1 MGGFNLMATTTNNG
15 WATPDDTAFVF
26 QGAEAM
32 RTLGQA
38 IDTSVG
44 TGLLA
49 WQTYAPTLSGGW
61 ANGNGT
67 WTARY
72 AQLGKTVFVRG
83 KFVVGSLTTKGT
95 GMTISLPVTAA
106 STAVE
111 STSVPPALCVAGG
124 SNTQILYGYIGTTGN
139 FTMFAMNA
147 AGTYLTRTN
156 VTATIP
162 ATWATSDE
170 IHFAFTYQAA

>member
-1 MGGFNLMATTTNNG
+1 MATTTNNG
-15 WATPDDTAFVF
+15 WLTPDDTAFVY
-26 QGAEAM
+26 QGAQAI

-49 WQTYAPTLSGGW
+49 WQTWAPTLSGGW

-83 KFVVGSLTTKGT
+83 KFVIGSTTTKGT
-95 GMTISLPVTAA
+95 GLTVSLPVTATTA
-106 STAVE
+106 AVE
-111 STSVPPALCVAGG
+111 STSIPPALAVIGG
-124 SNTQILYGYIGTTGN
+124 STIQMLFGYIGTTGT
-139 FTMFAMNA
+139 FTLFAMNA
-147 AGTYLTRTN
+147 STAYVTRST
-156 VTATIP
+156 VTATVP

-170 IHFAFTYQAA
+170 INFHFTYQAA

>member
-1 MGGFNLMATTTNNG
+1 MATTTNNG
-15 WATPDDTAFVF
+15 WLTPDDTAFVY
-26 QGAEAM
+26 QGAQAM
-32 RTLGQA
+32 RTLGQE

-95 GMTISLPVTAA
+95 GLTISLPVTATA
-106 STAVE
+106 AAVE
-111 STSVPPALCVAGG
+111 STSIPPALAQAGG
-124 SNTQILYGYIGTTGN
+124 SNTQLLFGYIGTTST
-139 FTMFAMNA
+139 FTLFAMNA

-156 VTATIP
+156 VTAAIP
-162 ATWATSDE
+162 AAWATSDE
-170 IHFAFTYQAA
+170 INFHFTYQAA

>member
-1 MGGFNLMATTTNNG
+1 MATTTPNNG
-15 WATPDDTAFVF
+15 WTVPTSTDYVKDGATAI
-26 QGAEAM
+26 E
-32 RTLGQA
+32 TLGDA
-38 IDTSVG
+38 IDASVG

-49 WQTYAPTLSGGW
+49 WQSWAPTLSGGW

-83 KFVVGSLTTKGT
+83 KFVVGSTTTKGT
-95 GMTISLPVTAA
+95 GMTISLPVTATA
-106 STAVE
+106 AAVE
-111 STSVPPALCVAGG
+111 STSIPPALAVAGG
-124 SNTQILYGYIGTTGN
+124 SNTQLLFGYIGTTGT
-139 FTMFAMNA
+139 FTLFAMNA

-156 VTATIP
+156 VTATVP

-170 IHFAFTYQAA
+170 IHFHFTYQAA